1 MAIHIEFENKPLLI
15 PQANDPCDLW
25 ISYFK
30 QLEKLLGGTNAKMIW
45 LITWKSNASVSCT
58 TSPVFNKWL
67 KKQKLDVSNIASQSI
82 ADLSEIGSNLFGLG
96 KQLSKIL
103 SIGIPIVLAVVL
115 ISIIVILRN
124 TTKNTDVTDL
134 TALTPTGRISK
145 LLS

>member
-15 PQANDPCDLW
+15 PEASDPCDLW

-30 QLEKLLGGTNAKMIW
+30 QLKKLLGHSNAKMIW
-45 LITWKSNASVSCT
+45 LITWKSNTPASCG

-82 ADLSEIGSNLFGLG
+82 ADLSEIGANLFGLG
-96 KQLSKIL
+96 KQLSK
-103 SIGIPIVLAVVL
+103 VLAVGVPILLAVIL
-115 ISIIVILRN
+115 ITIIVVLRN
-124 TTKNTDVTDL
+124 TTKNADVTDL
-134 TALTPTGRISK
+134 AALTPTGRISK

>member
-15 PQANDPCDLW
+15 PETSDPCDLW

-30 QLEKLLGGTNAKMIW
+30 QLEKLLGHSNAKMIW
-45 LITWKSNASVSCT
+45 LITWKSNGSVSCP
-58 TSPVFNKWL
+58 TSVSFNKWL

-82 ADLSEIGSNLFGLG
+82 ADLSEIGSNFFGLG

-103 SIGIPIVLAVVL
+103 SIGVPIVLTVVL
-115 ISIIVILRN
+115 ISIIMILRN
-124 TTKNTDVTDL
+124 TTKNADITDL

-145 LLS
+145 LLL